1 MILLAFAGASPV
13 KIYSFVS
20 AINLQM
26 RLNILYNPLYKD
38 CQVVYKNK
46 INRKETMTTKK
57 LTLNADKRKVI
68 ADVFQ
73 SFYEDKI
80 KDKLIEAKKQY
91 DLMRVQAKEKINQ
104 VVRFHQPQKDVDT
117 IREMIGKYNRA
128 GGELYEDNCF
138 YVQHPI
144 KKVDD
149 EGREYDAT
157 DEVHVRFD
165 MGRNFARAYYR
176 DEMKAKGLNPDFHL
190 AIEGD
195 YSKRNP
201 KYYNDETSVNQYL
214 GFSHS
219 RNDATGNVSYP
230 KDKWESDFK
239 LWTIGSSYC
248 HSRNFKVD
256 ENTLEFFKMYRAS
269 ADNVIKEHEKMY
281 SYVEGKMQKVRLGLK
296 SYKYFE
302 QAKQLADKVGVA
314 LNESVLNE
322 SSSMALS
329 VYSPENLANLLEDKV
344 EPTKAEKI
352 AIAKKLLAEQ
362 VAIN

>member
-1 MILLAFAGASPV
+1 
-13 KIYSFVS
+13 
-20 AINLQM
+20 
-26 RLNILYNPLYKD
+26 
-38 CQVVYKNK
+38 
-46 INRKETMTTKK
+46 
-57 LTLNADKRKVI
+57 
-68 ADVFQ
+68 
-73 SFYEDKI
+73 
-80 KDKLIEAKKQY
+80 
-91 DLMRVQAKEKINQ
+91 MRVKAKEMIEK
-104 VVRFHQPQKDVDT
+104 VVRYHQPQEDVDT
-117 IREMIGKYNRA
+117 IRRMIKKYSSS
-128 GGELYEDNCF
+128 GGDLYHDNCF
-138 YVQHPI
+138 YVSTPI
-144 KKVDD
+144 TKVDD
-149 EGREYDAT
+149 EGREYDAN

-176 DEMKAKGLNPDFHL
+176 DEMRAKGLNPDFQL
-190 AIEGD
+190 SIEGD

-201 KYYNDETSVNQYL
+201 KYYADESAVNDFL

-230 KDKWESDFK
+230 KDKWENDFK

-269 ADNVIKEHEKMY
+269 ADEVIKQHQEMY

-329 VYSPENLANLLEDKV
+329 VYSPENLASLLEDKV

-352 AIAKKLLAEQ
+352 AIAKQLLAEQ